1 MKRFLQTILIV
12 LFLLLTISI
21 PFDYVLSNYLTHSK
35 ARKYVVW
42 NDIVFDTVN
51 ADLLV
56 LGSSRAWVQYDTY
69 IMDSMLNIN
78 SYNLGIDGSA
88 LNRQMLRYKIYD
100 HFQKKKPKALL
111 INVDCLGIGYTTG
124 YEREQ
129 FFPYFHIKYAGKEM
143 KEMEPF
149 SVGELYL
156 PMFRYYKNGLYQVV
170 LDSYED
176 TVLYKGYEGK
186 EKLWDGT
193 EFSKI
198 NSYHFNRDEQTER
211 AFEVFLMQLKEQN
224 IEIIFVYAPIYIK
237 LTNKVDNLPEVYET
251 FQSYS
256 NKYQIPILD
265 YTYYLLLSFIRYH
278 VLLQCNPSEQNWGRV
293 VYQTIMLRFRFPRH
307 L

>member
-265 YTYYLLLSFIRYH
+265 YTYYYLSYDTTYFYNANHLNKTGAELFTKQLCYDLDSLGI
-278 VLLQCNPSEQNWGRV
+278 LQ
-293 VYQTIMLRFRFPRH
+293 H
-307 L
+307 